1 MRSWSHRDCEHPYDR
16 DRQLCA
22 ALAPRSALV
31 RHSLYIRPSELVGH
45 EAFAV
50 IREAM
55 RGKSMVALGRLVL
68 SKRERMIALV
78 LRQGAARHA
87 AAPSL

>member
-1 MRSWSHRDCEHPYDR
+1 V
-16 DRQLCA
+16 
-22 ALAPRSALV
+22 PRSHLDQ
-31 RHSLYIRPSELVGH
+31 RLFDTPYYIRPSELVGH

-78 LRQGAARHA
+78 LRQGAARHD